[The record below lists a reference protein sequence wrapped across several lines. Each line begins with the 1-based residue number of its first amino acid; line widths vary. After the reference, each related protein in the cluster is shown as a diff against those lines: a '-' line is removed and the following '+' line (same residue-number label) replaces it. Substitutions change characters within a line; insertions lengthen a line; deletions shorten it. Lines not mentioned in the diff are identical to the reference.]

1 MNAGHV
7 GQCSAVQ
14 WKAGPG
20 RVHWDHFLADRL
32 QFGHTEADGAAGV
45 DNAAALPLFNFEIQ
59 CTGRFWHCQWLG
71 DSPSGRF
78 WHWEILF
85 GYFLSTEALYANP
98 TLTHLLFDSLT
109 SFLFTFPSKNVQM
122 VIMTEWLFKTETVQ
136 SLRIICLVSLVSDDQ
151 WSPYST
157 DVQTDQ
163 LTSTI
168 LTRSMSLFAH
178 PDELHWDVMHRKSVA
193 IESNVVLRCRCRSA
207 YLVRPVPPHPSSYS
221 ALCPPL
227 STPNHPIP
235 PPTKHNLPP
244 PKISYYFCKS

>member
-45 DNAAALPLFNFEIQ
+45 DNAPTLQLWDLVHWEIL
-59 CTGRFWHCQWLG
+59 TL
-71 DSPSGRF
+71 SVIGRF

-85 GYFLSTEALYANP
+85 GYFLLTEALYANP

-122 VIMTEWLFKTETVQ
+122 VIISEWLFKTEKVQ
-136 SLRIICLVSLVSDDQ
+136 SMRIICLVSLVNDDQ
-151 WSPYST
+151 WSTYST
-157 DVQTDQ
+157 DMQTDQ

-221 ALCPPL
+221 ALYHPPNT
-227 STPNHPIP
+227 SSHPPNTTSH
-235 PPTKHNLPP
+235 HQG
-244 PKISYYFCKS
+244 KSLI